1 MKKQS
6 QSVCNRFRHGC
17 AIAIVAT
24 LVASSVQGDSL
35 WKDAESQAMSSDRK
49 AHAVGDIVTILVQ
62 ESSTA
67 TKDNS
72 TSTSKQATADN
83 AITTFLYSPAG
94 SSFLTHGGQM
104 PALRYNSQN
113 SFSGGGSVEN
123 KEQIVAK
130 IPVRVIDVLPNSSLV
145 IEGTRHT
152 SFGNEQ
158 QDIVLRGV
166 VRAEDIA
173 ANNTVFSYN
182 VADAVIKIANKG
194 AISDTQRKG
203 WFTKLWDFITPF

>member
-1 MKKQS
+1 MPA
-6 QSVCNRFRHGC
+6 R
-17 AIAIVAT
+17 A
-24 LVASSVQGDSL
+24 DSL
-35 WKDAESQAMSSDRK
+35 WKDTGSRALASDRK
-49 AHAVGDIVTILVQ
+49 AAAVGDIVTILVQ

-72 TSTSKQATADN
+72 TSTSKSVSGDN

-94 SSFLTHGGQM
+94 SGFLTHGGQM
-104 PALRYNSQN
+104 PALKYNSAN
-113 SFSGGGSVEN
+113 SFSGGGSIEN

-130 IPVRVIDVLPNSSLV
+130 IPVRVVDVLPNNSLV

-158 QDIVLRGV
+158 QDIILRGV

-194 AISDTQRKG
+194 PITDTQRKG
-203 WFTKLWDFITPF
+203 WFTKLWDVITPF

>member
-1 MKKQS
+1 MPA
-6 QSVCNRFRHGC
+6 R
-17 AIAIVAT
+17 A
-24 LVASSVQGDSL
+24 DSL
-35 WKDAESQAMSSDRK
+35 WQDAGSRALTADRK
-49 AHAVGDIVTILVQ
+49 ASAVGDIVTILVQ

-72 TSTSKQATADN
+72 TSTSKSVSGDN

-104 PALRYNSQN
+104 PALKYNSAN
-113 SFSGGGSVEN
+113 NFSGGGSIEN

-130 IPVRVIDVLPNSSLV
+130 IPVRVVDVLPNKSLV
-145 IEGTRHT
+145 VEGTRHT

-158 QDIVLRGV
+158 QDIILRGV
-166 VRAEDIA
+166 VRVEDVA

-194 AISDTQRKG
+194 PITDTQRKG
-203 WFTKLWDFITPF
+203 WFTKLWDVITPF